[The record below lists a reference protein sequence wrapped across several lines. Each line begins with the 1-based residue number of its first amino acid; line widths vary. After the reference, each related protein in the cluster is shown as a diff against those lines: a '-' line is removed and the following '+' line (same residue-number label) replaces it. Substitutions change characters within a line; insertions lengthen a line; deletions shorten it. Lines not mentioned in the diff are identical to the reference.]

1 MHNISIPH
9 GKIAIVIASEIHRKI
24 SWLNNIFHSLIFLS
38 HSLMISIIIIDLLDW
53 KKMPIEVAII
63 AAHSMYY

>member
-1 MHNISIPH
+1 MHNLSIPH

-24 SWLNNIFHSLIFLS
+24 SWLNNIFHSLIFL
-38 HSLMISIIIIDLLDW
+38 MISIIIIDLLDW